1 MGDLCTRL
9 FTYSAALD
17 CFYQTN
23 HILSSDTTSDNYM
36 EENKVVAIGNSSH
49 IPEEVVFDILA
60 RVPSVKSLLRF
71 RCVSKSFCFLISQP
85 RFTEAHQ
92 KGPKNIKVLMAHR
105 ASDVTRHNWNIFTLG
120 MDTSWREIQCCFRF
134 FPIRNN
140 SVHIDGVIYSIN
152 YYHISAFNV
161 GDENFRMIA
170 FPPGV
175 STSILAKL
183 SPTVVEIKGEVAIL
197 DREHFK

>member
-71 RCVSKSFCFLISQP
+71 RTKK
-85 RFTEAHQ
+85 H
-92 KGPKNIKVLMAHR
+92 KVLMAHR
-105 ASDVTRHNWNIFTLG
+105 ASDGTRHNWNIFTLG
-120 MDTSWREIQCCFRF
+120 MDTSWRER
-134 FPIRNN
+134 
-140 SVHIDGVIYSIN
+140 
-152 YYHISAFNV
+152 FNV
-161 GDENFRMIA
+161 A
-170 FPPGV
+170 
-175 STSILAKL
+175 
-183 SPTVVEIKGEVAIL
+183 L
-197 DREHFK
+197 DSSL